1 MLPDGWA
8 DALRAAADLPLTPN
22 SIERLARTVPL
33 ETARWAI
40 QQTELRRRAA
50 PKFPRAAEMLFDRD
64 GLEMAT
70 HPLVADLHHALLP
83 ADLPRLDL
91 TCGIGADLI
100 ALSQTPGSIGYELDP
115 LRATYAHHNL
125 AVYGRTAEIRVA
137 DCRSAPNSGYA
148 AFLDPMRR
156 KDGKRTPRPADSLP
170 NPYEISPRHIHLLI
184 KLSPMTPDQDL
195 EQFNSQILFVSLDH
209 SCPEALVLR
218 RDSEAPTPP
227 IAIRAEDHLSL
238 QSDPTLI
245 LNTTPEPGSV
255 LLEADPAAIRAHALS
270 ALCHTHNLLA
280 LGQSNGYLTGDTSPE
295 SPWLTPYHVVW
306 SGSYRPENIK
316 KQLASLHATLRAVK
330 TRGVKLN
337 PEAVRKSL
345 NPKPAPDQQPL
356 LLILY
361 PDGPRIAAALVARP

>member
-70 HPLVADLHHALLP
+70 HPLVAELHHALLP
-83 ADLPRLDL
+83 ADFPRLDL

-115 LRATYAHHNL
+115 LRAAYARHNL
-125 AVYGRTAEIRVA
+125 AVHGRTAEIRLA
-137 DCRSAPNSGYA
+137 DSRSAPSSGYA

-156 KDGKRTPRPADSLP
+156 SDGKRMPRPADSLP

-184 KLSPMTPDQDL
+184 KLSPMTPDPDL
-195 EQFNSQILFVSLDH
+195 EQFKAQILFVSHDH
-209 SCPEALVLR
+209 GCPEALVLR
-218 RDSEAPTPP
+218 RDSEDPTPP
-227 IAIRAEDHLSL
+227 IAIRAEDHLTL
-238 QSDPTLI
+238 QSDPTVTLK
-245 LNTTPEPGSV
+245 TTPEPGSV

-270 ALCHTHNLLA
+270 ALCHSHNLLA
-280 LGQSNGYLTGDTSPE
+280 LGHSNGYLTGDADPE
-295 SPWLTPYHVVW
+295 SPWLTTYRVVW

-316 KQLASLHATLRAVK
+316 KQLASLHATLLAVK

-337 PEAVRKSL
+337 PETVRKAL
-345 NPKPAPDQQPL
+345 NPNPAPDQQPL